1 MVKAG
6 DQVMELKRYEEHW
19 KCPKCGSDLVTSD
32 YRDMIDLIRRKCS
45 NCGYYEDQLPLDK
58 KEG

>member
-1 MVKAG
+1 
-6 DQVMELKRYEEHW
+6 MELKRYEEHW

-45 NCGYYEDQLPLDK
+45 NCGYYEDQLPLDR
-58 KEG
+58 KEGV